1 MSVTLRT
8 EQRMPTLAHRASA
21 FPIITSIPRRSRSSR
36 SGFTLIELL
45 VVIAIIAVLIALLLP
60 AVQQAR
66 EAARRTQCKNNLK
79 QLGLALHNYESS
91 SSCFPPSA
99 TIAGATT
106 GNSSWSVHGRIM
118 PFLDQANLYN
128 KIDLSIAWDNQ
139 VAISGIKIPG
149 YACPS
154 DPKSDQV
161 RDTGKP
167 ARYLYPTTYGFN
179 FGTWL
184 IFNPTTG
191 AIGDGAFAPNSRI
204 GLRDFSD
211 GTSNTLLASE
221 VKAWQPYVR
230 NTAPVSTATPGLSL
244 ASVLGVIPQSSSDHK
259 NTGHTEWPDGRVH
272 HEGFTTTAGP
282 NTIIPW
288 PQSGTPTY
296 PDVDFNS
303 RQEATSATDPTYAVI
318 VSRSH
323 HEGMVNSLLV
333 DGSVKTFSEYIDLGV
348 WRALGTRNGG
358 EIASFE

>member
-1 MSVTLRT
+1 
-8 EQRMPTLAHRASA
+8 MPPLTRRACV
-21 FPIITSIPRRSRSSR
+21 PPVLTRVPRRSRSSR

-99 TIAGATT
+99 TIAAATT

-128 KIDLSIAWDNQ
+128 KIDLSVAWDNQ

-154 DPKSDQV
+154 DPKSDEV
-161 RDTGKP
+161 RDTGKT

-204 GLRDFSD
+204 GLRDFTD
-211 GTSNTLLASE
+211 GTSNTIVMVQTANGPSNWAE
-221 VKAWQPYVR
+221 PTDWNADTPVPKGSHPKA
-230 NTAPVSTATPGLSL
+230 
-244 ASVLGVIPQSSSDHK
+244 VLVL
-259 NTGHTEWPDGRVH
+259 
-272 HEGFTTTAGP
+272 FA
-282 NTIIPW
+282 
-288 PQSGTPTY
+288 
-296 PDVDFNS
+296 
-303 RQEATSATDPTYAVI
+303 
-318 VSRSH
+318 
-323 HEGMVNSLLV
+323 
-333 DGSVKTFSEYIDLGV
+333 DGSVRSINPQQMQNVAKQLSQRSDGQAIPDLGY
-348 WRALGTRNGG
+348 
-358 EIASFE
+358 